1 MTRCDL
7 KHHGSHFHVGIAE
20 QIAAGEDANTNLS
33 CADHVE
39 EGSLP
44 PGESRFL
51 VGGVRLTG

>member
-1 MTRCDL
+1 M
-7 KHHGSHFHVGIAE
+7 GIAE